1 MSGVTIK
8 AVAFDI
14 DGTMYPDIN
23 LYVKIAPY
31 FFKNLNFFIQYNKV
45 RKILH
50 RTAPLPDFF
59 EYQGR
64 LLGEYMQLPT
74 LEARRLIDEK
84 VYHGL
89 CRYFEIVKPYPHVLE
104 TFQKFKEAGLKTG
117 ILSDFPP
124 HQKGDIFGC
133 APYCDVI
140 MGSEEC
146 GALKP
151 SAYTFGILAQ
161 RLGLEPGEILYVG
174 NSISSDIRGA
184 KAAGMKTAYIP
195 SGWRRIAGKKAKEAD
210 FSFRNY
216 RQLQKIVLK

>member
-1 MSGVTIK
+1 MSGESIK

-14 DGTMYPDIN
+14 DGTMYPDLN
-23 LYVKIAPY
+23 LYIKIAPY
-31 FFKNLNFFIQYNKV
+31 FLKNLNFFIQYNKV

-64 LLGEYMQLPT
+64 LLGGFMQIPT
-74 LEARRLIDEK
+74 QEARRLIDEK

-89 CRYFEIVKPYPHVLE
+89 CRYFDIVKPYPHVLE
-104 TFQKFKEAGLKTG
+104 TFQKFRDAGLKVA

-133 APYCDVI
+133 APLCDVI

-151 SAYTFGILAQ
+151 SVFTFGTLAG
-161 RLGLEPGEILYVG
+161 RLGLKPEEILYVG
-174 NSISSDIRGA
+174 NSISSDVRGA
-184 KAAGMKTAYIP
+184 KAAGMKTAYIL
-195 SGWRRIAGKKAKEAD
+195 SGWRRIIGKSVREAD

>member
-1 MSGVTIK
+1 MSGESIK

-14 DGTMYPDIN
+14 DGTMYPDLN
-23 LYVKIAPY
+23 LYIKIAPY
-31 FFKNLNFFIQYNKV
+31 FLKNLNFFIQYNKV

-64 LLGEYMQLPT
+64 LLGEYMQIPT
-74 LEARRLIDEK
+74 PEARRLIDEK

-89 CRYFEIVKPYPHVLE
+89 CRYFDIVKPYPHVLE
-104 TFQKFKEAGLKTG
+104 TFMKFKEAGLKVA

-124 HQKGDIFGC
+124 HQKGNIFGC

-151 SAYTFGILAQ
+151 SAYTFGILAG
-161 RLGLEPGEILYVG
+161 RIGCRPEEILYVG
-174 NSISSDIRGA
+174 NSITSDVQGA
-184 KAAGMKTAYIP
+184 KSAGMKTAYIY
-195 SGWRRIAGKKAKEAD
+195 SGWRRIFRKRAKDAD
-210 FSFRNY
+210 FSFFNY
-216 RQLQKIVLK
+216 RQLQKIVLE

>member
-1 MSGVTIK
+1 MNGAQIK

-14 DGTMYPDIN
+14 DGTMYPDLN
-23 LYVKIAPY
+23 LYIKIAPY

-74 LEARRLIDEK
+74 SEARRLIDEK

-89 CRYFEIVKPYPHVLE
+89 CCYFDVVKPYPHVQE
-104 TFQKFKEAGLKTG
+104 TFRKFKEAGLKVA

-124 HQKGDIFGC
+124 HQKGNIFGC
-133 APYCDVI
+133 AEYCDVI

-151 SAYTFGILAQ
+151 SSYTFGTLAQ
-161 RLGLEPGEILYVG
+161 RLGLKPEEILYVG
-174 NSISSDIRGA
+174 NSIPSDVQGA
-184 KAAGMKTAYIP
+184 KGAGMKTAYIF
-195 SGWRRIAGKKAKEAD
+195 SGWRRLIGKKAKDAD

>member
-1 MSGVTIK
+1 MTETEIK

-14 DGTMYPDIN
+14 DGTMYPDLN
-23 LYVKIAPY
+23 LYIKIAPY

-64 LLGEYMQLPT
+64 LLGEYMQIPT
-74 LEARRLIDEK
+74 IEARRLIDEK

-104 TFQKFKEAGLKTG
+104 TFQKFKEAGLKLA

-124 HQKGDIFGC
+124 HQKGSIFGC
-133 APYCDVI
+133 ADYCDVI

-151 SAYTFGILAQ
+151 SAFTFGTLAR
-161 RLGLEPGEILYVG
+161 RLNLKPEEILYVG
-174 NSISSDIRGA
+174 NSIPSDIHGA
-184 KAAGMKTAYIP
+184 KNAGMKAAYIL
-195 SGWRRIAGKKAKEAD
+195 SGWRRIVGKKAKDAD
-210 FSFRNY
+210 FTFRNY

>member
-1 MSGVTIK
+1 MSGESIK

-14 DGTMYPDIN
+14 DGTMYPNMN
-23 LYVKIAPY
+23 LYSRIAPY

-45 RKILH
+45 RNILH
-50 RTAPLPDFF
+50 KTAPLPDFF

-64 LLGEYMQLPT
+64 LLGEYMQIPV

-89 CRYFEIVKPYPHVLE
+89 CRYFDVVKPYPHVRE
-104 TFQKFKEAGLKTG
+104 TFKALKEAGLKVA

-124 HQKGDIFGC
+124 HQKGNIFGC
-133 APYCDVI
+133 AEYCDVI

-151 SAYTFGILAQ
+151 SAYTFGTLAG
-161 RLGLEPGEILYVG
+161 RLGLKPEEILYVG
-174 NSISSDIRGA
+174 NSIPTDIRGA
-184 KAAGMKTAYIP
+184 KAAGMHAAYIL
-195 SGWRRIAGKKAKEAD
+195 SGWRRIFRKSAKDAD
-210 FSFRNY
+210 FSFLNY

>member
-1 MSGVTIK
+1 MNGDSIK

-14 DGTMYPDIN
+14 DGTMYPNIR
-23 LYVKIAPY
+23 LYLRIAPY
-31 FFKNLNFFIQYNKV
+31 FLKNLNFFIQYNKV

-64 LLGEYMQLPT
+64 LLGEFMQIPT
-74 LEARRLIDEK
+74 SEARRLIDEK

-89 CRYFEIVKPYPHVLE
+89 CRYFDIIKPYAHVAE
-104 TFQKFKEAGLKTG
+104 TFGKFKEAGLKVA

-124 HQKGDIFGC
+124 HQKGTIFGC
-133 APYCDVI
+133 AGLCDVI

-151 SAYTFGILAQ
+151 SVYTFGILAR
-161 RLGLEPGEILYVG
+161 RLGLKPEEILYVG
-174 NSISSDIRGA
+174 NSISSDVRGA
-184 KAAGMKTAYIP
+184 NAAGMKTAYIL
-195 SGWRRIAGKKAKEAD
+195 SGWRRILGKKVREAD